1 MIQESEELSWE
12 VAGSGSEEMTPSW
25 LTSASRL
32 AISSGVLGC
41 SVFWA
46 VGSEVA
52 AGSWAAAPSCPSW
65 QNGSAS

>member
-41 SVFWA
+41 SVLWA
-46 VGSEVA
+46 VG
-52 AGSWAAAPSCPSW
+52 C
-65 QNGSAS
+65 